1 MQSFTYETLGCIALQ
16 VYDVIFTVLDE
27 DFTTGSTK
35 LTQSQVA
42 KMMPPPLSWKSDAT
56 AVAWQLKHSL
66 NGIQPARAVVVMTQ
80 SVTIQDSMVFAIQ
93 WFWYLTFKLF
103 HFNNF
108 K

>member
-1 MQSFTYETLGCIALQ
+1 MPFKFTHEIPCCIALQ
-16 VYDVIFTVLDE
+16 EHDVIFSVVDE
-27 DFTTGSTK
+27 DFGTGTK

-42 KMMPPPLSWKSDAT
+42 KLLPPPLAWKSDAT

-66 NGIQPARAVVVMTQ
+66 NGIQPQRAVVVMTQ
-80 SVTIQDSMVFAIQ
+80 SVTIQDSMVFAFQ
-93 WFWYLTFKLF
+93 WFWYLTLQLF